1 MEERSVD
8 QHARPQCRKI
18 GHDNHSAQ
26 LHGLGIMYLQESG
39 EDEG

>member
-8 QHARPQCRKI
+8 EHARPQRHKI
-18 GHDNHSAQ
+18 RPDDHSAQ
-26 LHGLGIMYLQESG
+26 LHGLAILNLQESG